1 MRLKI
6 RLDEDLD
13 GFLASMH
20 FDADRC
26 IGEIDLVPA
35 TVLPTDNCMRH
46 FRVAPSETNQPTI
59 TQGVAICSV
68 ASDIT
73 AVFENSKRGRQLK
86 RPRCEA
92 PQHSAGTEPYLT
104 RFTMRRE

>member
-13 GFLASMH
+13 GFPASMH

-35 TVLPTDNCMRH
+35 TVLPRD
-46 FRVAPSETNQPTI
+46 
-59 TQGVAICSV
+59 
-68 ASDIT
+68 
-73 AVFENSKRGRQLK
+73 
-86 RPRCEA
+86 
-92 PQHSAGTEPYLT
+92 Y
-104 RFTMRRE
+104 